1 MTRDLVTVF
10 ADRVKLAVDQVSRS
24 TEDSEVR
31 AAALRWQI
39 GAIGACRRAGL
50 RQDPREALVDV
61 WGLCA
66 QQRDFLAT
74 GAGSTLLGPGQAAGV
89 AAAEQLVADVERI
102 ARATMAPDVLA
113 TMARVVSD
121 YATRYPVTDLD
132 FNREPILPL
141 WLEAAADNARVATVG
156 TSPEVVQDVADRL
169 RILGEGVPEALSWRT
184 ELALTEREEDIAELR
199 ALLERLDTGLK
210 SISRLAETSPE
221 LAATAARELQ
231 RELAPSIERLD
242 ARWGESLTTL
252 VSQREAVVEDLE
264 RMQAALTATLA
275 SEREALTAAVDRQ
288 RASVMAE
295 AGGIAADVTDRAL
308 THLRTVVREALL
320 LLIVLAAVVLGL
332 PFVAG
337 YLVGRTRA
345 RSARD

>member
-1 MTRDLVTVF
+1 
-10 ADRVKLAVDQVSRS
+10 
-24 TEDSEVR
+24 
-31 AAALRWQI
+31 
-39 GAIGACRRAGL
+39 
-50 RQDPREALVDV
+50 
-61 WGLCA
+61 
-66 QQRDFLAT
+66 
-74 GAGSTLLGPGQAAGV
+74 V

-102 ARATMAPDVLA
+102 ARATVEPGLRT
-113 TMARVVSD
+113 TMEQLVAG
-121 YATRYPVTDLD
+121 YAARYPIANLD

-141 WLEAAADNARVATVG
+141 WLQAAADEGRVTTVG
-156 TSPEVVQDVADRL
+156 SSPEVVQDVADRL

-184 ELALTEREEDIAELR
+184 ELALTEREEDIEELR

-210 SISRLAETSPE
+210 SIARLAETSPE

-308 THLRTVVREALL
+308 THLRTMVREALL

-332 PFVAG
+332 PFAAG
-337 YLVGRTRA
+337 YLVGRARA
-345 RSARD
+345 RAVAHRE